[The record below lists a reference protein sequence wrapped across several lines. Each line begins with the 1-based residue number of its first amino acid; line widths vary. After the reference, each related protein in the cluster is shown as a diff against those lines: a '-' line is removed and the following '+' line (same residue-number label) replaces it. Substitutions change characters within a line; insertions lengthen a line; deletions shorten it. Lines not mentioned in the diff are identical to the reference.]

1 MAPRNFND
9 DRDRSVP
16 PEEDYYGKV
25 PVDLNF
31 NSRESRNSFED
42 EAGINP
48 AEEYNK

>member
-31 NSRESRNSFED
+31 NSRAATVLKMR
-42 EAGINP
+42 P
-48 AEEYNK
+48 A